1 MASDMKYAPMLVEYS
16 SLRVE
21 HLIHRGLEE
30 TLDDFSVVRVIEE
43 GGTLPGVRD
52 LGKA

>member
-1 MASDMKYAPMLVEYS
+1 MLVEYL

-21 HLIHRGLEE
+21 HLIHRGLED
-30 TLDDFSVVRVIEE
+30 TLDDYSVVRVIEE

-52 LGKA
+52 FGKA